1 MAKHIKLGEDVQLRD
16 GRIGI
21 AYSYKGNQVLV
32 RLFTGENVKV
42 YPKHLR
48 VVSSIYRKPIPEED
62 REFTD

>member
-1 MAKHIKLGEDVQLRD
+1 MAKYIKIGEYVQLRD

-32 RLFTGENVKV
+32 LLDTGEEVKV

-48 VVSSIYRKPIPEED
+48 VVSSIFRKPIPMED
-62 REFTD
+62 SEFTD

>member
-1 MAKHIKLGEDVQLRD
+1 MAKHIKPGEGVQLRD

-32 RLFTGENVKV
+32 LLDTGEEVKV

-48 VVSSIYRKPIPEED
+48 VVSSIYRKPIPMKD
-62 REFTD
+62 SEFTD